1 MKLRTIFLVKKAL
14 NAKRRVFGK
23 VITGLIAGFLNG
35 LFGGGGGMAV
45 VPCLNFICGYPAKKS
60 HATAILI
67 MLPLSVLSGVIYFA
81 YGKFDLSLTATVTLG
96 VTVGG
101 IVGSF
106 FLKKLKNKVISVIF
120 SFVMAAAGV
129 KTLFF

>member
-1 MKLRTIFLVKKAL
+1 MEKTVKSK
-14 NAKRRVFGK
+14 KEVFGK

-45 VPCLNFICGYPAKKS
+45 VPSLHFICGYPAKKS

-81 YGKFDLSLTATVTLG
+81 FGKVDLGLSVTVTLG
-96 VTVGG
+96 VTAGG
-101 IVGSF
+101 VIGAF
-106 FLKKLKNKVISVIF
+106 FLKKLKSKAVTAIF
-120 SFVMAAAGV
+120 SFVMLAAGV
-129 KTLFF
+129 KMLFF